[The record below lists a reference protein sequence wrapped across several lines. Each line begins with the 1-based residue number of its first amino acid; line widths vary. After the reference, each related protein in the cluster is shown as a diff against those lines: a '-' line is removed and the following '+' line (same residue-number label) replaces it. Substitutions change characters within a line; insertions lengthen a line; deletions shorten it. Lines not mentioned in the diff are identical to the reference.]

1 MNIIELW
8 LIFAVLSV
16 ICKSWFWTIQKK
28 YLDDNVS
35 PYTTAYISSVYGAL
49 ITVPLAMW
57 DIIYNSVEV
66 TVFTIGILILF
77 GIAESLYFLIYL
89 FALNNLNASIAS
101 PLKKSKPVFIGILE
115 PIILSASISLSL
127 LGSAFLT
134 TIGGVL
140 TIVGSNDSLDSYKN
154 DLTKIGLLFAFLS
167 LFMGIMMSLIS
178 RYGTSQISPFVFGA
192 GVTIIMSI
200 VTRLLLYRSDIKEM
214 SIGLKSKKG
223 VILGTVGGFRSVFVW
238 LAYSLIVA
246 TAVSTVTQTT
256 LIIDVILAKYYLNE
270 DISRTQWVG
279 ILIIFIGSLIAI
291 TVV

>member
-8 LIFAVLSV
+8 LIFAIISV

-28 YLDDNVS
+28 YLDDDVS

-57 DIIYNSVEV
+57 DITYNSVEL

-101 PLKKSKPVFIGILE
+101 PLKKSKPVFIGIFE
-115 PIILSASISLSL
+115 PILLSASIPLSL
-127 LGSAFLT
+127 LGSALLT

-167 LFMGIMMSLIS
+167 LFMGVMMSLIS

-192 GVTIIMSI
+192 GVTIVMSI
-200 VTRLLLYRSDIKEM
+200 VTRILLYKSDVKKM

-256 LIIDVILAKYYLNE
+256 LILDIILAKYYLNE
-270 DISRTQWVG
+270 DISRTQWIGVF
-279 ILIIFIGSLIAI
+279 IIFIGSLIAI

>member
-8 LIFAVLSV
+8 LIFAIISV

-28 YLDDNVS
+28 YLDDDVS

-57 DIIYNSVEV
+57 DITYNSVEL

-101 PLKKSKPVFIGILE
+101 PLKKSKPVFIGIFE
-115 PIILSASISLSL
+115 PILLSASIPLSL
-127 LGSAFLT
+127 LGSALLT

-167 LFMGIMMSLIS
+167 LFMGVMMSLIS

-192 GVTIIMSI
+192 GVTIVMSI
-200 VTRLLLYRSDIKEM
+200 VTRILLYKSDVKKM

-256 LIIDVILAKYYLNE
+256 LILDVILAKYYLNE
-270 DISRTQWVG
+270 DISRTQWIGVF
-279 ILIIFIGSLIAI
+279 IIFIGSLIAI

>member
-200 VTRLLLYRSDIKEM
+200 VTRLLLYRSDVKEM

-223 VILGTVGGFRSVFVW
+223 IILGTVGGFRSVFVW
-238 LAYSLIVA
+238 LAYSLVVA

>member
-1 MNIIELW
+1 MGIIELW
-8 LIFAVLSV
+8 IVFAILSV

-28 YLDDNVS
+28 YLDDDIS

-49 ITVPLAMW
+49 ITVPLAVW
-57 DIIYNSVEV
+57 DIIYNSVEL
-66 TVFTIGILILF
+66 TVFTIAILILF

-101 PLKKSKPVFIGILE
+101 PLKKSKPVFIGIFE
-115 PIILSASISLSL
+115 PILLSASISLSL

-140 TIVGSNDSLDSYKN
+140 AIVGSNDSLGSYKN

-167 LFMGIMMSLIS
+167 LFMGIVMSLTA

-200 VTRLLLYRSDIKEM
+200 VTRMLLYNSDVDQM
-214 SIGLKSKKG
+214 SIKIRSKKG
-223 VILGTVGGFRSVFVW
+223 ITLGIVGGFRSVFVW

-256 LIIDVILAKYYLNE
+256 LILDAILAKYYLNE
-270 DISRTQWVG
+270 DISRTQWFG
-279 ILIIFIGSLIAI
+279 IFIIFIGSLIAI